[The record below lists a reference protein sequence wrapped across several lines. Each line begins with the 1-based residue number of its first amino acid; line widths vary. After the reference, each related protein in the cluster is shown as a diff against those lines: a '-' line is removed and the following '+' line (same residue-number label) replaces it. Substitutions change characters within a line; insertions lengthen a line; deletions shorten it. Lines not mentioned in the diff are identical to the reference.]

1 MSRRDIILVGA
12 IMALLAVILVRFAPA
27 AATPVSISTRIW
39 SVADSAI
46 SIATVSTFIA
56 AFAGT
61 WGAQLLA
68 ERTARRKERLI
79 EIRGT
84 NVAIG
89 LAFNIA
95 NTYITT
101 KKQLIKDLVAQF
113 ERQCADRQAHQISVT
128 SGTVPPN
135 VPFVYQ
141 IQLRTIAV
149 PFSPIE
155 ELQQILRDRISPDG
169 RALILL
175 TPLIQSIHGFA
186 DTVAQRNVW
195 IEEFKR
201 MPVDDDTH
209 KAHLYFGTPY
219 ALGRTDDRYPNFIKA
234 IGMQTDDCIAFSILI
249 TESLKRYGDRLTA
262 LYGQGAPTIAAPEFG
277 KAGDLLPNMAH
288 YSEWTQ
294 K

>member
-27 AATPVSISTRIW
+27 AATPVSISTRLW

-101 KKQLIKDLVAQF
+101 KKQIIKDLVTQF

-128 SGTVPPN
+128 SRTVPPD

-169 RALILL
+169 KALILL

-201 MPVDDDTH
+201 LPVDDDTH

-219 ALGRTDDRYPNFIKA
+219 APGRTDDRYPNFIKA

-262 LYGQGAPTIAAPEFG
+262 LYGQGAPTIASPKFG